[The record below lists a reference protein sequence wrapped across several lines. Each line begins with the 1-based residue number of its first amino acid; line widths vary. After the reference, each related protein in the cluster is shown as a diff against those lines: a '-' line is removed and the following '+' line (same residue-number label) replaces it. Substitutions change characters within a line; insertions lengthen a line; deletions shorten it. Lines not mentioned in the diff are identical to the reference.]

1 MIGMDSSFGRSG
13 VHDFRM
19 QRLSAVFLLL
29 YLIFISYSVFS
40 INEFNFASW
49 SAIFAPL
56 WVQIFTFLAVV
67 AVSIHAWVGLW
78 IVSTD
83 YLKPPVFRSMFAR
96 NTFQL
101 IVLLTCLGF
110 IVWTALIFWG

>member
-13 VHDFRM
+13 VHDWKM
-19 QRLSAVFLLL
+19 QRVSAKFLLI
-29 YLIFISYSVFS
+29 YLGFISYKLYQLT
-40 INEFNFASW
+40 EFNYDTW

-56 WVQIFTFLAVV
+56 WVQIFTFLCV
-67 AVSIHAWVGLW
+67 AAISIHAWAGLW

-83 YLKPPVFRSMFAR
+83 YLKPPVLR

-101 IVLLTCLGF
+101 TVLLTCLGF
-110 IVWTALIFWG
+110 ILWAAMIFWG

>member
-1 MIGMDSSFGRSG
+1 MIGMNTSFGRSG
-13 VHDFRM
+13 AHDFQM
-19 QRLSAVFLLL
+19 QRLSALVLIL
-29 YLIFISYSVFS
+29 YLVFISYN
-40 INEFNFASW
+40 IYIMAEFNYANW

-56 WVQIFTFLAVV
+56 WVQVFTFLSVV
-67 AVSIHAWVGLW
+67 AISVHAWAGLW

-83 YLKPPVFRSMFAR
+83 YLKPPAIR